1 MAEAPSI
8 WFRIGYALESARQEP
23 AARRLRGLLEREG
36 DQDMVEKHEPGP
48 GPRQRSDSQPA
59 AAWDDPINALMT
71 AGAGALVG
79 RVIGLIPARRKPGMM
94 GLMRAGAAGAGA
106 ALLSAL
112 VEPLLRGERRVG
124 LDEQSGNA
132 LVSGAA
138 RGLLYATVLE
148 PRIPGPSVVQG
159 VVYGSVEF
167 AVSPWGGLTRLLGDR
182 APHRRIPL
190 LNNLFDDHRTG
201 DATYADHLIFGIALA
216 LFYGRGADDHE
227 SSGIAEEE

>member
-23 AARRLRGLLEREG
+23 ATRRLRGLLEREG
-36 DQDMVEKHEPGP
+36 DQGMVEKHEPGP
-48 GPRQRSDSQPA
+48 GPRQSSDAQPA

-71 AGAGALVG
+71 AGAGALAG
-79 RVIGLIPARRKPGMM
+79 KMISLIPARRKPGMI

-106 ALLSAL
+106 ALLSSL
-112 VEPLLRGERRVG
+112 LEPLLRGERRLG
-124 LDEQSGNA
+124 LGAQSGNA
-132 LVSGAA
+132 LISGAA
-138 RGLLYATVLE
+138 RGLLYAAVLE
-148 PRIPGPSVVQG
+148 PRIPGPPVAQG

-167 AVSPWGGLTRLLGDR
+167 AVSPWGGLTTLLGDR

-190 LNNLFDDHRTG
+190 INNLFDDYQTG

-216 LFYGRGADDHE
+216 LFYGAGADDDE
-227 SSGIAEEE
+227 SSGIQEEE